1 LHALFRLPPTPQRK
15 NLLMQKMSLAA
26 IAREQLEAARR
37 APSSRAS
44 VTAFGGHE
52 HALRQTVIALTAGAA
67 LDEHE
72 NPGEATVLVLSGRV
86 ELAAAGQTWQARQ
99 EDLLVVPDAVH
110 ALRALED
117 SVVLLTAVPRGHIR

>member
-1 LHALFRLPPTPQRK
+1 
-15 NLLMQKMSLAA
+15 MQKMSLAA
-26 IAREQLEAARR
+26 IARGQLEAARR
-37 APSSRAS
+37 ATSSRAA

-72 NPGEATVLVLSGRV
+72 NPGEATLLVLTGRV
-86 ELAAAGQTWQARQ
+86 ELTASGQTWQARRD
-99 EDLLVVPDAVH
+99 DLLVLPDALH

-117 SVVLLTAVPRGHIR
+117 SVVLLTAVPRAHIR